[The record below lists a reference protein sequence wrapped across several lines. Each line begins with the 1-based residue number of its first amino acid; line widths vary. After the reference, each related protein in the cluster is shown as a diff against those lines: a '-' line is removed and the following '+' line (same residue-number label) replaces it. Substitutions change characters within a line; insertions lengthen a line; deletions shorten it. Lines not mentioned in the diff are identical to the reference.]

1 MVVLGELVTSII
13 SINKHLTE
21 HPNHRNLTK
30 TTQKFLQDSQ
40 SSNYWEDK
48 LSDLIWDQQTELND
62 TISKITAPQA
72 QLFLTT
78 VLKHDSQAGYSIAPK
93 LVYNAHPNIDN
104 SIITAAHEIL
114 HGTWADIYIG
124 LTYNTVNLK
133 AWADSYA
140 LKTLTQNIAKLGTSE
155 RTHVLNILKKTP
167 NLQTVNHLLPTVANH
182 TQISSMSD
190 TAREHWEWSTASANK
205 LSTLAYHQRNPKDSH
220 LTPTQH
226 LQQKLLTLRHYFDR
240 DPQKL
245 ETQLD
250 NYAKKV
256 MRVDI
261 RVHASTTEE
270 TLVLLSALH
279 ITKHVLHYDEATI
292 HYVLEHTQKLGIESM
307 ASVLDEVTDGLVL
320 LSH

>member
-1 MVVLGELVTSII
+1 MVVLGELVTAIL

-48 LSDLIWDQQTELND
+48 LSNLTWEQQTELND

-78 VLKHDSQAGYSIAPK
+78 VLKHDPQAGYTIAPK
-93 LVYNAHPNIDN
+93 LVYNTHQNIDN

-140 LKTLTQNIAKLGTSE
+140 LKTLTQSIAKLNQPE
-155 RTHVLNILKKTP
+155 RVYVLNILKITP
-167 NLQTVNHLLPTVANH
+167 NLQTVNHLLPTVANP
-182 TQISSMSD
+182 TQISDMSN
-190 TAREHWEWSTASANK
+190 TAREHWEWSTTSANK
-205 LSTLAYHQRNPKDSH
+205 LAALAYHQRNPKDTH
-220 LTPTQH
+220 LAPQQH

-240 DPQKL
+240 DPGKL
-245 ETQLD
+245 EVQLD
-250 NYAKKV
+250 KYAQKV
-256 MRVDI
+256 DLDEVRQ
-261 RVHASTTEE
+261 RATSTEE
-270 TLVLLSALH
+270 ALILLSAFHLA
-279 ITKHVLHYDEATI
+279 KHVLYYDEATV
-292 HYVLEHTQKLGIESM
+292 HYVLSHTNQLGVESM
-307 ASVLDEVTDGLVL
+307 GCVLDDVADGLVRI
-320 LSH
+320 SR